1 MFPTALSNH
10 RKGLLLTAI
19 GGLALSVDIPLMR
32 LADGEL
38 WSILAAR
45 SIATLGVTLLVAT
58 ALRIA
63 KGRWPVLVPGW
74 PGLVT
79 GLLYGLTTVIFLL
92 AVFNTS
98 TANVV
103 FIVAFNPMFAALL
116 SWIFLKER
124 PALAT
129 LIAMAAMIFGVG
141 LIVRDGLSGGHLFG
155 DTMALL
161 TAFIIAAAITI
172 SRASRREMGFVSLL
186 STVLPA
192 AVGLISVMPAG
203 GFSIEHPT
211 WILFNGAVMMPL
223 AFWCLAT
230 GPRYLSAPEVGMFY
244 LLETVLAP
252 IWVWLIFA
260 ETPATMTLVGGGILV
275 AAIAAHSVWMARRKS
290 IRQMAG

>member
-1 MFPTALSNH
+1 MFPTTLSDH

-19 GGLALSVDIPLMR
+19 GGLALSVDIPLTR

-45 SIATLGVTLLVAT
+45 SIATLVVTLVVA
-58 ALRIA
+58 AVLRIA
-63 KGRWPVLVPGW
+63 NGRWPLLVPGW
-74 PGLVT
+74 PGLIT
-79 GLLYGLTTVIFLL
+79 GVLYGLTTVIFLL

-124 PALAT
+124 PAAAT

-155 DTMALL
+155 DAMALL

-172 SRASRREMGFVSLL
+172 SRASGREMGFVSLL

-192 AVGLISVMPAG
+192 TVGLIALMPAG
-203 GFSIEHPT
+203 GFSIAHPA
-211 WILFNGAVMMPL
+211 WIVLNGAVMMPL

-230 GPRYLSAPEVGMFY
+230 GPRYLSGPEVGMFY

-252 IWVWLIFA
+252 IWVWLILA
-260 ETPATMTLVGGGILV
+260 ETPATMTLLGGGILV
-275 AAIAAHSVWMARRKS
+275 AAIAAHSAWMVRRKS

>member
-1 MFPTALSNH
+1 
-10 RKGLLLTAI
+10 
-19 GGLALSVDIPLMR
+19 VDIPLMR

-58 ALRIA
+58 VLRIA
-63 KGRWPVLVPGW
+63 NGRWPVLVPGW

-79 GLLYGLTTVIFLL
+79 GLLYGLTTVVFLL

-129 LIAMAAMIFGVG
+129 LIAMAAMIVGVG
-141 LIVRDGLSGGHLFG
+141 LIVQDGLSSGHLFG
-155 DTMALL
+155 DSMALL

-203 GFSIEHPT
+203 GFSIEHPA

-223 AFWCLAT
+223 ALWCLAT

-260 ETPATMTLVGGGILV
+260 ETPTTMTLVGGGILV
-275 AAIAAHSVWMARRKS
+275 AAIAAHSVWMVRRKS
-290 IRQMAG
+290 IVQMAG

>member
-1 MFPTALSNH
+1 MFPTALSDH

-58 ALRIA
+58 VLRIA
-63 KGRWPVLVPGW
+63 NGRWPVLVPGW

-79 GLLYGLTTVIFLL
+79 GLLYGLTTVVFLL

-116 SWIFLKER
+116 SWIFLRER

-155 DTMALL
+155 ALL

-203 GFSIEHPT
+203 GFSIEHPA

-223 AFWCLAT
+223 ALWCLAT

-260 ETPATMTLVGGGILV
+260 ETPAPMTLVGGGILV
-275 AAIAAHSVWMARRKS
+275 AAIAAHSVWMVRRKS
-290 IRQMAG
+290 IVQMAG